1 MQIAVLLL
9 HVLAAIA
16 LVVLVLLQQG
26 KGAEAGAAFGGG
38 SSQTVFGSR
47 GSGGFMSKL
56 TGGLAALFFVTSL
69 GLAYFAANAGSA
81 PQSGIPDAQVIEQQ
95 HNGAPTLDDG
105 AQSGNNAA
113 PALEEGGGQESSNP

>member
-1 MQIAVLLL
+1 MQIAVLMI
-9 HVLAAIA
+9 HVALAIA

-47 GSGGFMSKL
+47 GSGGFLSKL

-69 GLAYFAANAGSA
+69 ALAYFAANAGSA

-95 HNGAPTLDDG
+95 HNSAPTLDDG
-105 AQSGNNAA
+105 DQSGNNAA
-113 PALEEGGGQESSNP
+113 PALEEGGDQESPNP

>member
-1 MQIAVLLL
+1 MQIAVLLC

-38 SSQTVFGSR
+38 SSQTVFGSQ

-69 GLAYFAANAGSA
+69 ALAYFASHSADA
-81 PQSGIPDAQVIEQQ
+81 PQSGVPDAQVIEQQ

-105 AQSGNNAA
+105 DQSGNNAA
-113 PALEEGGGQESSNP
+113 PALEEGGDQSSSNP

>member
-113 PALEEGGGQESSNP
+113 PALEEDGGQESSNP